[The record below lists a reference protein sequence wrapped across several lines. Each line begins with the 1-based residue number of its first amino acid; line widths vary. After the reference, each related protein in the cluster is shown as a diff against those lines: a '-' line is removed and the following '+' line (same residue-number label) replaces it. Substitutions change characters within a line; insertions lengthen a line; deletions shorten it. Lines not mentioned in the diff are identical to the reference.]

1 MGEGF
6 SGGGWVHLELSLDG
20 QRGGGECVSGMGA
33 CGVAGAKMW
42 GLGRP

>member
-20 QRGGGECVSGMGA
+20 WRGGGEYVSGIGA
-33 CGVAGAKMW
+33 CGVAGAKKW
-42 GLGRP
+42 GLGRA